1 MYEFLIKLQARSVL
15 LISSTGHT
23 EDVVFNK
30 RAVESEQLF
39 SKEQGTSTQSEF
51 SKARSSSISNTTVRH
66 RE

>member
-1 MYEFLIKLQARSVL
+1 ML
-15 LISSTGHT
+15 LISSTGQT

-39 SKEQGTSTQSEF
+39 SKEQGTSAQSAF
-51 SKARSSSISNTTVRH
+51 SKARSSNISNITVTH